1 MSWKVNAQSI
11 LNKKKL
17 RFWTTLRMRN
27 ILTLDFCCLPS
38 FQFFLY
44 LSIISISMEIYLLLF
59 RSFTPSVFSL
69 KENHTAQKL
78 NNLLKYRVYVTES
91 TNQVGVDHP
100 QRKVAAHLYVS
111 WKRFIIGRLARQQNS
126 FQHLFFK
133 SSDSFLLLS
142 HILALISRQF

>member
-91 TNQVGVDHP
+91 TNQVGVDHAP
-100 QRKVAAHLYVS
+100 AQSSSPLVRQLKKIYHWTIGETTKFFS
-111 WKRFIIGRLARQQNS
+111 TFI
-126 FQHLFFK
+126 
-133 SSDSFLLLS
+133 FLR
-142 HILALISRQF
+142 ALTAFCCCRTF